1 MIGMKQILAFVFVLS
16 LTACNK
22 QKNADADVSNGNI
35 NEISVVINDAMW
47 NGEVGDNVR
56 HKLAAPIEGLMQEEP
71 IFTLNQYH
79 EDTFNEALKK
89 GRNIIIIQQAEKR
102 GFSFKR
108 NSYCSPQNVF
118 TITGQ
123 TTDDLGELVE
133 MHADEII
140 RVIKETEI
148 AENQERN
155 IKKGLI
161 DSLKVNRYF
170 GLSINIPAD
179 YKFAAEG
186 ENFLWLKR
194 DVHNG
199 NTNILI
205 YSVPYE
211 VIERNKTMIRNII
224 AMRDSIGN
232 QYIHGQEDSTYMV
245 TEEAYSPSVFMTSFK
260 DRRAFETRGNWEM
273 EKGAMNGPFL
283 NYAIRDDEHSR
294 YLVIEGFIYSPSSPK
309 RDFIIELESI
319 IHSANF

>member
-1 MIGMKQILAFVFVLS
+1 MARIKQILLFVFVLIF
-16 LTACNK
+16 TACK
-22 QKNADADVSNGNI
+22 KDTHDPHVSHGNI
-35 NEISVVINDAMW
+35 NEISIVINDTVW

-56 HKLAAPIEGLMQEEP
+56 HKLAAPIDGLMQEEP

-89 GRNIIIIQQAEKR
+89 GRNIIIIKQGSERNFK
-102 GFSFKR
+102 FKR
-108 NSYCSPQNVF
+108 NSYCAPQNVF

-123 TTDDLGELVE
+123 TIEELSQLVE

-155 IKKGLI
+155 IKKGLL
-161 DSLKVNRYF
+161 DSLKMARHF
-170 GLSINIPAD
+170 GLSVNVPSD
-179 YKFAAEG
+179 YSYAVED
-186 ENFLWLKR
+186 EHFLWLKK
-194 DVHNG
+194 DVHSG

-205 YSVPYE
+205 YSVPYD
-211 VIERNKTMIRNII
+211 VIERNKTIIGNII

-232 QYIHGQEDSTYMV
+232 KYIHGQEEGTYMV

-273 EKGAMNGPFL
+273 ERGAMNGPFL
-283 NYAIRDDEHSR
+283 NYAIRDDEHNR

-309 RDFIIELESI
+309 RDLIIELESI
-319 IHSANF
+319 IKSAKL